1 MMECNV
7 PVSTELWEARGQEIQ
22 VLRGQEIQTQIG
34 SWAVVSPN
42 DFHPIFWCALGIE
55 DWRPKILQA
64 GPFLGWRTCL
74 REWRD
79 GILPVCVT
87 EAE

>member
-7 PVSTELWEARGQEIQ
+7 PVTTELWEARGQEIQ

-42 DFHPIFWCALGIE
+42 DFHPIF
-55 DWRPKILQA
+55 
-64 GPFLGWRTCL
+64 
-74 REWRD
+74 
-79 GILPVCVT
+79 
-87 EAE
+87 